1 MADYSLSGPKDPE
14 IVASNSDNLTKGVP
28 YGSAGHFMK
37 RVPLLRPDLC
47 PHLSAATGF
56 EKATLK
62 VPQAQ
67 AGGEAVADC

>member
-1 MADYSLSGPKDPE
+1 
-14 IVASNSDNLTKGVP
+14 
-28 YGSAGHFMK
+28 MK

-56 EKATLK
+56 EKATLN